1 MRAFLL
7 LPLAALLATLPFVA
21 SHSLAAPDSLS
32 MPLPQFDSS
41 GLLLRPKNF
50 EHWIFVGSNIGMTY
64 SDDHQ
69 QGPGEFH
76 NVYTQPE
83 AFDTYRATGKF
94 PEKTTFLLVVYQP
107 AQKASINKGG
117 YFEGEMTGLAV
128 SVKDSARFKEGWAYF
143 SFGEGGDLAE
153 TAKALPAPMCFSCHD
168 QHADD
173 DHVFVQFHTILR
185 SVRHKSLP

>member
-7 LPLAALLATLPFVA
+7 LPIAALLATLPFVE
-21 SHSLAAPDSLS
+21 SHSSPAAESPS

-41 GLLLRPKNF
+41 GALLRPKNF
-50 EHWIFVGSNIGMTY
+50 EHWVFVGSNIGMTY
-64 SDDHQ
+64 SDDHP

-83 AFDTYRATGKF
+83 AFDTYRTTGKF

-117 YFEGEMTGLAV
+117 YFEGEMTGLAA
-128 SVKDSARFKEGWAYF
+128 SVKDSSRFKEGWAYF

-185 SVRHKSLP
+185 SARHKSLP

>member
-7 LPLAALLATLPFVA
+7 LPIAALLAILPFIE
-21 SHSLAAPDSLS
+21 SHSPVAPDSPS

-41 GLLLRPKNF
+41 GALLRPKNF
-50 EHWIFVGSNIGMTY
+50 DHWLFVGSNIGMTY
-64 SDDHQ
+64 SDDHP

-83 AFDTYRATGKF
+83 AFDTYRTTGKF

-117 YFEGEMTGLAV
+117 YFEGEMTGLAA
-128 SVKDSARFKEGWAYF
+128 SVKDSSRFKEGWAYF

-153 TAKALPAPMCFSCHD
+153 TAKVLPAPMCFSCHD

-185 SVRHKSLP
+185 SARHKSLP

>member
-7 LPLAALLATLPFVA
+7 LPIAALLATLPFVE
-21 SHSLAAPDSLS
+21 SRSSAAPDSPS

-41 GLLLRPKNF
+41 GSLLRPKSF
-50 EHWIFVGSNIGMTY
+50 EHWLFVGCNIGMTY
-64 SDDHQ
+64 SNDHP

-83 AFDTYRATGKF
+83 AFDTYRTTGKF
-94 PEKTTFLLVVYQP
+94 PEKTMFLLVVYQP

-117 YFEGEMTGLAV
+117 YFEGEMTGLAA
-128 SVKDSARFKEGWAYF
+128 SVKDSSRFKEGWAYF

-153 TAKALPAPMCFSCHD
+153 TAKALPAPMCFACHD

-185 SVRHKSLP
+185 SARHKSLP